1 MFMATCQRCGA
12 EIPEYAKFCPKC
24 GLNMA
29 PVSDQPKQE
38 EPAQIYYQP
47 SQQPHQYAEP
57 PYAYQAPQLAPDA
70 EENRYLCMFAYF
82 GIGVLIPAVLKP
94 ESEFVRY
101 HINQGLVLFMLEIL
115 SAVVC
120 LIPFLG
126 WAAGGVGMI
135 FSLICIVVGIV
146 HTCNG
151 EMKPLPIIGKHR
163 ILR

>member
-1 MFMATCQRCGA
+1 MATCQRCGA

-24 GLNMA
+24 GLNVA

-47 SQQPHQYAEP
+47 SQQPQQRYDEP
-57 PYAYQAPQLAPDA
+57 PHAYQAPQLTPDA

-101 HINQGLVLFMLEIL
+101 HINQGLVLFMLQIL

-126 WAAGGVGMI
+126 WVAGGVGMI

-151 EMKPLPIIGKHR
+151 EMKPLPIIGKHK